1 MYSALSADVE
11 DPKDPR
17 TALNEDLLIKLKTSD
32 RVRIVFVLK

>member
-11 DPKDPR
+11 DPGDAS

-32 RVRIVFVLK
+32 RVRKLN